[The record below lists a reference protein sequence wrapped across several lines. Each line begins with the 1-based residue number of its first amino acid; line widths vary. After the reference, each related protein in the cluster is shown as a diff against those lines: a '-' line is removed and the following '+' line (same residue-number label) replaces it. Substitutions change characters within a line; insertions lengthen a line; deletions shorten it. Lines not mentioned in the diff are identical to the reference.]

1 MMPPA
6 RFLPQA
12 TESVCPVCLRRIPA
26 EYVLDPA
33 EEGIPSVLLR
43 KECPEHGVF
52 SVPVW
57 RGMPDFRSWVR
68 DKTPSHPRHPF
79 VERERGCPFDCGLCP
94 DHAQHTCTGLIEVTG
109 RCNLRCPVCY
119 ASAGEQVAPEPS
131 LERIAFQM
139 DRLRQASG
147 ACNVQL
153 SGGEP
158 TVRDDLPE
166 IIRMAKARGF
176 ALIQCNT
183 NGLRL
188 GTEPGYA
195 ASLREAGL
203 DSVYLQCDAADD
215 AAHEILRG
223 RRCLPE
229 KLEAIR
235 ACGEAGIG
243 VVLVAT
249 VAAGVNADRLWPLV
263 EMGLRLGAH
272 VRGVHF
278 QPMSSFGRCPWRSD
292 GAPRV
297 TLPEIAAELERQS
310 QGQIR
315 WTDFHPPGC
324 ENALCSFSAVYRRNG
339 ETLELVQGAS
349 SCCDCGETPSAA
361 EGARKA
367 KAFAARHWSAPAS
380 PAAVRDGDAFDRF
393 LASAGIEQRFTVS
406 CMAFQDAMTLDLE
419 RVKGSC
425 IHVVSPSGTLIPFCL
440 YNLTSFDGTT
450 LYRGRV

>member
-1 MMPPA
+1 MTPPA
-6 RFLPQA
+6 RSLPQA

-223 RRCLPE
+223 RRCLPDV
-229 KLEAIR
+229 
-235 ACGEAGIG
+235 IG
-243 VVLVAT
+243 ARPGKAMIVEDEEEILKDFVQMNAQQKKD
-249 VAAGVNADRLWPLV
+249 AAA
-263 EMGLRLGAH
+263 
-272 VRGVHF
+272 
-278 QPMSSFGRCPWRSD
+278 SF
-292 GAPRV
+292 AAY
-297 TLPEIAAELERQS
+297 AAEHVS
-310 QGQIR
+310 
-315 WTDFHPPGC
+315 TDKNMRASK
-324 ENALCSFSAVYRRNG
+324 EYRS
-339 ETLELVQGAS
+339 LLVKVLTRRAWEEIG
-349 SCCDCGETPSAA
+349 GRA
-361 EGARKA
+361 E
-367 KAFAARHWSAPAS
+367 
-380 PAAVRDGDAFDRF
+380 
-393 LASAGIEQRFTVS
+393 
-406 CMAFQDAMTLDLE
+406 
-419 RVKGSC
+419 
-425 IHVVSPSGTLIPFCL
+425 
-440 YNLTSFDGTT
+440 
-450 LYRGRV
+450 

>member
-1 MMPPA
+1 MTPPA
-6 RFLPQA
+6 RSLPQA

-158 TVRDDLPE
+158 TVRDDLPG

-215 AAHEILRG
+215 AAMRSCAEGVAFPKSWKQSG
-223 RRCLPE
+223 R
-229 KLEAIR
+229 
-235 ACGEAGIG
+235 
-243 VVLVAT
+243 
-249 VAAGVNADRLWPLV
+249 AAKRESGSCWWR
-263 EMGLRLGAH
+263 
-272 VRGVHF
+272 
-278 QPMSSFGRCPWRSD
+278 PWRRALTPTVCGRWWKWDCVWGHMSEACIFSPCLRSD
-292 GAPRV
+292 VARGDPMA
-297 TLPEIAAELERQS
+297 
-310 QGQIR
+310 
-315 WTDFHPPGC
+315 
-324 ENALCSFSAVYRRNG
+324 RR
-339 ETLELVQGAS
+339 A
-349 SCCDCGETPSAA
+349 
-361 EGARKA
+361 
-367 KAFAARHWSAPAS
+367 
-380 PAAVRDGDAFDRF
+380 
-393 LASAGIEQRFTVS
+393 
-406 CMAFQDAMTLDLE
+406 
-419 RVKGSC
+419 
-425 IHVVSPSGTLIPFCL
+425 
-440 YNLTSFDGTT
+440 
-450 LYRGRV
+450 